1 MPKRL
6 LNMSAS
12 DFAAT
17 SPMDLKQAI
26 LASEGRTIMAEKRTP
41 LSPIFSAALL
51 MPKSNVPQVPTCFC
65 FNALDVFNP
74 VIAGIP
80 DELTENPVTWV
91 KRACGRPIGVN
102 LEPVDIEAEMSES
115 RTEIPMG
122 RRVSPK
128 TLEKANELGFDFICL
143 TGNPGTG
150 VSNDA
155 IAHSIKLSKSISM
168 AWS

>member
-26 LASEGRTIMAEKRTP
+26 LASEGRTIMAE
-41 LSPIFSAALL
+41 
-51 MPKSNVPQVPTCFC
+51 NVPSSQFLGGVTNAEIERAAGADLLL
-65 FNALDVFNP
+65 FNALDVFDP

-80 DELTENPVTWV
+80 DDLNENPVTWV

-102 LEPVDIEAEMSES
+102 LEPVDNEAEMSES

-128 TLEKANELGFDFICL
+128 TLEKANELGLI
-143 TGNPGTG
+143 
-150 VSNDA
+150 
-155 IAHSIKLSKSISM
+155 LS
-168 AWS
+168 A